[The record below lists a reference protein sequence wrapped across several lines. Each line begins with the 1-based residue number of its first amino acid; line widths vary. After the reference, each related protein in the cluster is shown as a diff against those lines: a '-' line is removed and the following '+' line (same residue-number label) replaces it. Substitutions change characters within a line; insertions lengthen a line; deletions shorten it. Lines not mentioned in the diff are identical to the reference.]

1 MSKKIKVLIAV
12 LAAVLVLT
20 VVGATAALA
29 QDEKLLTPAR
39 GELHDSF
46 LTKVADNLGVSVD
59 ELQAAITSAQQE
71 IREEA
76 LTSRLDKA
84 VEEGRLTQEE
94 ADALQEWWEQKPEC
108 LGAGLSGDGFGF
120 GFPATGSGPV
130 FGGFGGHRAGPW
142 SGPPEI
148 AD

>member
-1 MSKKIKVLIAV
+1 MSKKVKVLIAV

-20 VVGATAALA
+20 IGGVTAALA
-29 QDEKLLTPAR
+29 QDELPTPPR
-39 GELHDSF
+39 GEIQESF
-46 LTKVADNLGVSVD
+46 LTKVADNLGVSLD

-71 IREEA
+71 IRDEA

-94 ADALQEWWEQKPEC
+94 ADALKEWWEQKPDC
-108 LGAGLSGDGFGF
+108 LGEGFGF
-120 GFPATGSGPV
+120 GLPEAGSGPA
-130 FGGFGGHRAGPW
+130 FGGFGGHRVGPGAGP
-142 SGPPEI
+142 PQT

>member
-1 MSKKIKVLIAV
+1 MSKKMKVLIAV

-20 VVGATAALA
+20 VGGVTAALA
-29 QDEKLLTPAR
+29 HDEELPTPPFS
-39 GELHDSF
+39 ELRESF
-46 LTKVADNLGVSVD
+46 LAKVADNLGVSLD

-71 IREEA
+71 IRDEA

-94 ADALQEWWEQKPEC
+94 ADALKEWWEQKPDC
-108 LGAGLSGDGFGF
+108 LGEGFGF
-120 GFPATGSGPV
+120 GLPEAGSGPV
-130 FGGFGGHRAGPW
+130 FGGFGGHRVGPWAGP
-142 SGPPEI
+142 PQT

>member
-1 MSKKIKVLIAV
+1 MSKKMKVIIAV
-12 LAAVLVLT
+12 LAAVLALT
-20 VVGATAALA
+20 VGGVTAALA
-29 QDEKLLTPAR
+29 QNEELPTPVR

-46 LTKVADNLGVSVD
+46 LAKVADNLGVSLD

-94 ADALQEWWEQKPEC
+94 ADALKEWWEQKPEC
-108 LGAGLSGDGFGF
+108 LGPGFGF
-120 GFPATGSGPV
+120 GFPDAGSGPAFGG
-130 FGGFGGHRAGPW
+130 FGGFGGHRVGPW
-142 SGPPEI
+142 AGPPET

>member
-1 MSKKIKVLIAV
+1 MSKRMKVIIAV
-12 LAAVLVLT
+12 LAAVLALT
-20 VVGATAALA
+20 VGGVTAALA
-29 QDEKLLTPAR
+29 QDEELPTPPFN
-39 GELHDSF
+39 ELHESF
-46 LTKVADNLGVSVD
+46 LAKVADNLGVSVD

-108 LGAGLSGDGFGF
+108 LGPGLAGNGFGF
-120 GFPATGSGPV
+120 GFPAAGSGPV
-130 FGGFGGHRAGPW
+130 FGGFGGHRGGPW
-142 SGPPEI
+142 SGPPET

>member
-1 MSKKIKVLIAV
+1 MSKKMKVIIAV
-12 LAAVLVLT
+12 LAAVLTLT
-20 VVGATAALA
+20 VVGVTVALA
-29 QDEKLLTPAR
+29 QDDELPTPTR
-39 GELHDSF
+39 GELQESF
-46 LTKVADNLGVSVD
+46 LTKVADNLGISLD

-94 ADALQEWWEQKPEC
+94 ADAIKEWWEQKPDC
-108 LGAGLSGDGFGF
+108 LGAGFSGDGFGF
-120 GFPATGSGPV
+120 GFPAD
-130 FGGFGGHRAGPW
+130 GGHRVGPW
-142 SGPPEI
+142 AGPPET